1 MPRDPFETAQR
12 EIERFWRDLVYRGH
26 AGAHFAEQP
35 WVPAAD
41 VVVSEHSARVILEL
55 AGVPRDAVRVRL
67 RGRIL
72 EVSGRRVPPQEPGG
86 THYHRAEIYFGE
98 FQRLIELPW
107 EADEKGIQAQYR
119 DGMLEIT
126 IQAAVPEPSRE
137 VPVREATP

>member
-26 AGAHFAEQP
+26 RGHFAEQP

-67 RGRIL
+67 QGRVL
-72 EVSGRRVPPQEPGG
+72 EVSGHRKPPQEPGSA
-86 THYHRAEIYFGE
+86 HYHRAEIYFGE
-98 FQRLIELPW
+98 FRRLIELPW
-107 EADEKGIQAQYR
+107 EADETGVQARYR
-119 DGMLEIT
+119 EGMLEIT
-126 IQAAVPEPSRE
+126 IQAAVSEPSRD